1 MRSDQPLR
9 VAQFVQLARDVQ
21 ALAHGAAIVELQDRH
36 LLGADQFDAG
46 RLVVVEQVDLL
57 DRHLLVVGDHLGA
70 HAERAVV
77 VQIELHAASSV
88 RTGCRV

>member
-21 ALAHGAAIVELQDRH
+21 ALAHGAAVVELQDRQ

-46 RLVVVEQVDLL
+46 RLVVIEQVDLL

-70 HAERAVV
+70 HAERTVV
-77 VQIELHAASSV
+77 VQIELHAASLV
-88 RTGCRV
+88 GTGCGV